1 MISREEL
8 SKYMMDVCSKE
19 RYGMQ
24 PPRDIS
30 KEALQELVMAA
41 RDRLTYHKAMEK
53 VLSKAKESA
62 TAPSA

>member
-8 SKYMMDVCSKE
+8 QYMMDVCSRE

-30 KEALQELVMAA
+30 QEALQELVMAA